1 MIGHWKLIRPRNK
14 KKKNEESG
22 ISLQVTI
29 EWINILITG
38 VSVKED
44 RETGRKLIWGNDGYK
59 LPKSEEENRHPN
71 LRTIISSN

>member
-1 MIGHWKLIRPRNK
+1 MIGHWKLVSQRNK
-14 KKKNEESG
+14 EKKWGKWNK
-22 ISLQVTI
+22 VTI
-29 EWINILITG
+29 KWINILIMG